1 MDTPLSEFV
10 ELRPRL
16 LGLAYRMLGSLA
28 DAEDVVQDVW
38 LAWQATKPSSVLDS
52 TGWLITTTTRRAV
65 DRLRRLAVER
75 EHYAGIWLPEPI
87 LSMDV
92 PSLEESQE
100 AASDLSLAF
109 LLMMERLAPDAR
121 AAFILREVIGADY
134 SEIAKIL
141 GKTEV
146 ASRQIFH
153 RAKQQLRDE
162 TPRYKISRHDHRR
175 VIVKFAEAWAAADFK
190 RIRSLL
196 AHDSTLVGDGGGAV
210 QSFPEPLEGAQRIA
224 QLLFAPTLRTKDISL
239 QLAKLNG
246 RTGILRHMHGSL
258 DSAHCFDTDGTQ
270 IVAIQ
275 TQRNPKKLSNISIGL
290 SVHLS

>member
-16 LGLAYRMLGSLA
+16 LGLAYRMLGSFA
-28 DAEDVVQDVW
+28 DAEDIVQDVW
-38 LAWQATKPSSVLDS
+38 LTWQATNPSSVLDA
-52 TGWLITTTTRRAV
+52 TGWLITATTRRAV
-65 DRLRRLAVER
+65 DRLRRLSVER

-87 LSMDV
+87 LTMDP

-121 AAFILREVIGADY
+121 AAFILREVIGAEY
-134 SEIAKIL
+134 SEIAEVL

-153 RAKQQLRDE
+153 RAKQQLRDP
-162 TPRYKISRHDHRR
+162 TRRYTISQDDHRR
-175 VIVKFAEAWAAADFK
+175 VIVKFAEAWEAADFK
-190 RIRSLL
+190 RMRALL
-196 AHDSTLVGDGGGAV
+196 AHDSTLAGDGGGSV

-224 QLLFAPTLRTKDISL
+224 QLLFAATLRNRHMSL
-239 QLAKLNG
+239 RLVQLNG

-258 DSAHCFDTDGTQ
+258 ESAHCFDTDGTQ
-270 IVAIQ
+270 IVTIHA
-275 TQRNPKKLSNISIGL
+275 QRNPMKLSNIGVGRI
-290 SVHLS
+290 VHLS